1 VNSAM
6 PGEKFPSTRP
16 AIRVGLMCG
25 IAVAIALL
33 ASMTVANAVQGFTA
47 DWWVYYVV
55 LGAALFGLIIAWFW
69 ARHLDDTP
77 Q

>member
-1 VNSAM
+1 
-6 PGEKFPSTRP
+6 
-16 AIRVGLMCG
+16 MCG